1 MPDLEHSLHGQ
12 DLNHLRS
19 IAETWGLELTAPD
32 ARKAIPELVTLIFS
46 AQRIEEE
53 LEILDTEARQALED
67 LAHNDGRITWKQFSR
82 QYGDVR
88 AMGPGRRDRLKP
100 HQNPTSTA
108 ETLWYRALIGRAF
121 FDAERGSEEFCY
133 IPNDLL
139 ARIPK
144 KESCADEKLYGRAAT
159 RAERAYVLLA
169 NDNLLDHT
177 CTLLAARRIE
187 REMPGFQPELVPFLL
202 HVLTEAE
209 VLNTEGQPELEAT
222 RAHLEVH
229 RPEALLQLTQTWLKS
244 STHNDLHRVPQL
256 EAEGEWQNDPLGAR
270 RLIIDLLQKLPQD
283 TWWNLSAFVADIR
296 QAQPDF
302 QRPAGDYDSWYLKDA
317 QSGEFLRGFEHW
329 NDVDG
334 ALIRYLI
341 RGPMYWL
348 GMIDLGMIDLATPD
362 EDQLHL
368 KATAFRLSGWAAD
381 LLAGIAPEGISA
393 ESEAIHLRSNGRIG
407 VPRLSPR
414 SARYQIA
421 RFCHWEEPTPHEYR
435 YRLTTDSL
443 EHALSQGLQIKH
455 FMTLLNKYAAP
466 IPPNILTALKRW
478 EQHGTEIRVGEL
490 VVLHVRSPKTLDT
503 LRNSKA
509 ARFLGDPLGPS
520 AITVKPGAEEKV
532 LAVLLELGFLG
543 NIETHHSK

>member
-12 DLNHLRS
+12 DLNHLRC

-32 ARKAIPELVTLIFS
+32 ARKAIPELVALIFT

-67 LAHNDGRITWKQFSR
+67 LAHNDGRMTWKQFSR

-88 AMGPGRRDRLKP
+88 AMGTGRRDRLKP
-100 HQNPTSTA
+100 HQNPISTA
-108 ETLWYRALIGRAF
+108 EILWYRALIGRAF

-133 IPNDLL
+133 IPDDLL
-139 ARIPK
+139 ACIPK
-144 KESCADEKLYGRAAT
+144 KESAADEKLYGRAAT
-159 RAERAYVLLA
+159 RAERACVLFA
-169 NDNLLDHT
+169 NDSLLDHT

-187 REMPGFQPELVPFLL
+187 REMPAFQPEQVPFLL
-202 HVLTEAE
+202 QLLTEAE

-222 RAHLEVH
+222 RTHLEAD

-244 STHNDLHRVPQL
+244 STHNDLHLVPQL
-256 EAEGEWQNDPLGAR
+256 QVEGEWQNDPLGAR
-270 RLIIDLLQKLPQD
+270 HFIINLLQKLPQD

-334 ALIRYLI
+334 ALIRHLI

-348 GMIDLGMIDLATPD
+348 GMIDLATSD
-362 EDQLHL
+362 EDQPAS
-368 KATAFRLSGWAAD
+368 KASAFRLSGWAAD
-381 LLAGIAPEGISA
+381 LLAGIAPEGIPA

-421 RFCHWEEPTPHEYR
+421 RFCHWEDPTPHEYR
-435 YRLTTDSL
+435 YHLTTASL

-455 FMTLLNKYAAP
+455 LITLLNKFAAP

-478 EQHGTEIRVGEL
+478 EQHGTEIQIAPL
-490 VVLHVRSPKTLDT
+490 VVLRVRSPKTLDA
-503 LRNSKA
+503 LRKSKA
-509 ARFLGDPLGPS
+509 ARFLGELLGPT
-520 AITVKPGAEEKV
+520 AISIKAGAEEKV
-532 LAVLLELGFLG
+532 LATLLELGYLG
-543 NIETHHSK
+543 KLEKIG